1 MDDRGQR
8 HCIIRWGTHMLLKE
22 DDVEDIMNARLSW
35 KMEMV
40 CNVPNTFHHL
50 ERTEEPGASLLLVL
64 SVMPA
69 AER

>member
-1 MDDRGQR
+1 
-8 HCIIRWGTHMLLKE
+8 MLLEE

-50 ERTEEPGASLLLVL
+50 ERTEELGARLLLVL